1 MTRKVAL
8 RILSDTSLLTPLY
21 AQQPT
26 HVLAV
31 ASILLATRLRSIPLP
46 DGWYILFDVTWD
58 DIWPC
63 CGTIMR
69 LYDDWGV
76 GGGPAGIAAKATSEE
91 EQRRKESR
99 WRRAWV
105 LSESRKAVRKWV
117 NEV

>member
-1 MTRKVAL
+1 MSPPEDS
-8 RILSDTSLLTPLY
+8 SDGRLLTPLY

-31 ASILLATRLRSIPLP
+31 AAILLATRLRSIAMP

-63 CGTIMR
+63 CGVIMR
-69 LYDDWGV
+69 LYREWGLGV
-76 GGGPAGIAAKATSEE
+76 PGAGGAVPEE
-91 EQRRKESR
+91 ESRAYQDR

-105 LSESRKAVRKWV
+105 LAESRKTVRKWV
-117 NEV
+117 AEA